1 MFSNVVP
8 SKASRENLNNLHKKG
23 SLVQINTNLEG
34 IYFNIYA
41 AYTSNHAVISLE
53 SVKYEIKQIIA
64 TVSFCFLF
72 SIGCQLFKVLNV
84 N

>member
-1 MFSNVVP
+1 MFSDVVP
-8 SKASRENLNNLHKKG
+8 SEASRENLNNLHKKG

-41 AYTSNHAVISLE
+41 AYTSNRAVISLQ

-64 TVSFCFLF
+64 TVSFCF
-72 SIGCQLFKVLNV
+72 SSPSVVSSSKC
-84 N
+84 